1 MAYTYTPSQQ
11 WLWWQHSSR
20 VISLHSSNCSPPSTP
35 SLCLPPM
42 PQSPP
47 APVSPSQLAVTHL
60 APPGVHN
67 WRLVCEEGQEF
78 SARLRPSPLSVQC
91 APHEVYNC
99 LLLASRTGSNTVQ
112 CWRERCVLLN
122 SHWLDV
128 TNWQCLV
135 FSLLFPAIAPFQ
147 TDIHTPPSVQRV
159 LVINPLL
166 LAYEHRPAELSVGLI
181 P

>member
-128 TNWQCLV
+128 TNWQGLV
-135 FSLLFPAIAPFQ
+135 LVSFSQLLLPSRQTYTHLPLFSVSLLLILSYWHMNI
-147 TDIHTPPSVQRV
+147 D
-159 LVINPLL
+159 LL
-166 LAYEHRPAELSVGLI
+166 NSL
-181 P
+181 